1 MILCHSEASL
11 IHNSQDSL
19 FLPIALNDR
28 LIGFQPNFV
37 SHFMSSNLWIV
48 MDLYLD
54 ELLRHW
60 SGLSYY
66 RCGYIYLSHVFC
78 L

>member
-1 MILCHSEASL
+1 MSLCHSEASL
-11 IHNSQDSL
+11 IHNSQESL

-37 SHFMSSNLWIV
+37 SRFMSSNLWIV
-48 MDLYLD
+48 MDGDLD
-54 ELLRHW
+54 EPLRHW
-60 SGLSYY
+60 SGFSSY
-66 RCGYIYLSHVFC
+66 RCGYIYLSQFFC